1 MSIARGKGKLLTLT
15 TRDASLNSPGR
26 LFLRD
31 ASANGLRAMF
41 KRANFWLWV
50 SCVLTVTLVLQV
62 SGTGEVS
69 AREKEDTNLFKQLKV
84 FTDVLALVQSDYVK
98 EIDSKLLVEG
108 AIKGMLSTL
117 DPHSGYLDPDFYQ
130 DLQVQTKGEFGGLG
144 IEITIRDGL
153 LLVVAPME
161 GSPAEKV
168 GIRAGDAI
176 VKIEG
181 KFTKEFSLVDAIKRL
196 RGPKGSPIT
205 ISVYRKGSTD
215 LFDYTIIRD
224 RITVRS
230 VRSRL
235 LEDGYGY
242 VRLSQ
247 FMETTSDDLRKAL
260 TSLSEQAPG
269 KQLKGLL
276 LDLRNNPGGLL
287 TQAILVGDLFLN
299 EGVIVYTDGR
309 DKTEQQKF
317 FAHTKGTQPNY
328 PIVVMVNGGSA
339 SAAEII
345 AGAFKDHG
353 RALVVGTQT
362 FGKGSVQTITPLG
375 NGGAVTLTTALYFT
389 KSGNSIQQQGVKPD
403 IEIEDQPPEEEEE
416 ERSTRRVPLRVR
428 EGDLP
433 GAIDN
438 PSGIISSS
446 PGAPHSHQKN
456 GDPKAVESSAKF
468 EKNIPNIETSSL
480 AEILEYDKV
489 MARSFE
495 ELRRFNVFPKISVH
509 AEGVPVETARS
520 PDI

>member
-1 MSIARGKGKLLTLT
+1 M
-15 TRDASLNSPGR
+15 TRRINI
-26 LFLRD
+26 
-31 ASANGLRAMF
+31 
-41 KRANFWLWV
+41 WLWV
-50 SCVLTVTLVLQV
+50 SCILFALLVLQ
-62 SGTGEVS
+62 SLGSQEVS
-69 AREKEDTNLFKQLKV
+69 AREKEDTSLFRELKV
-84 FTDVLALVQSDYVK
+84 FTDVLALVQSDYVRDV
-98 EIDSKLLVEG
+98 DSKELVEG

-117 DPHSGYLDPDFYQ
+117 DPHSGYLDPSFYQ

-161 GSPAEKV
+161 GSPAEKA
-168 GIRAGDAI
+168 GIKPGDSI

-181 KFTKEFSLVDAIKRL
+181 KFTKEFTLVDAIKRL

-205 ISVYRKGSTD
+205 ISVYRKGSSD
-215 LFDYTIIRD
+215 LLDYTIVRD

-235 LEDGYGY
+235 MDDGYGY
-242 VRLSQ
+242 VRISQ
-247 FMETTSDDLRKAL
+247 FMETTADDLRRALQAL
-260 TSLSEQAPG
+260 TEKAPN
-269 KQLKGLL
+269 KKLKGLL

-287 TQAILVGDLFLN
+287 TQAILVGDLFLS

-317 FAHTKGTQPNY
+317 FAHAKGTQPSY

-353 RALVVGTQT
+353 RALVVGSQT

-375 NGGAVTLTTALYFT
+375 NGGAVTLTTALYYT
-389 KSGNSIQQQGVKPD
+389 KSGNSIQQYGVKPD
-403 IEIEDQPPEEEEE
+403 IEIEDEMPAEEEVSSVPPAR
-416 ERSTRRVPLRVR
+416 RSPIRIR

-438 PSGIISSS
+438 PTENGQPSTEPHAASVSGEQAS
-446 PGAPHSHQKN
+446 AQK
-456 GDPKAVESSAKF
+456 AEEAKLP
-468 EKNIPNIETSSL
+468 PNIETSPITEVL
-480 AEILEYDKV
+480 AYDRV
-489 MARSFE
+489 LARSYE
-495 ELRRFNVFPKISVH
+495 ELKKFNVFPQLADS
-509 AEGVPVETARS
+509 ATAPGTVEK
-520 PDI
+520 

>member
-1 MSIARGKGKLLTLT
+1 MISRERIWLL
-15 TRDASLNSPGR
+15 
-26 LFLRD
+26 
-31 ASANGLRAMF
+31 
-41 KRANFWLWV
+41 V
-50 SCVLTVTLVLQV
+50 SCVLAAVLVLQ
-62 SGTGEVS
+62 SLGLPEVS
-69 AREKEDTNLFKQLKV
+69 ARQKEDTNLFKELKV
-84 FTDVLALVQSDYVK
+84 FTDVLAIVQRDYVRD
-98 EIDSKLLVEG
+98 IDSKQLVEG

-181 KFTKEFSLVDAIKRL
+181 KFTKEYSLVDAIKRL

-205 ISVYRKGSTD
+205 ISVYRKGSAD
-215 LFDYTIIRD
+215 LVDYTIVRD

-230 VRSRL
+230 VRARL
-235 LEDGYGY
+235 LKDGFGY

-247 FMETTSDDLRKAL
+247 FVETTSDDLRTAL
-260 TSLSEQAPG
+260 TALAEKSPNNE
-269 KQLKGLL
+269 LKGLI

-309 DKTEQQKF
+309 DKKEQQKF
-317 FAHTKGTQPNY
+317 FAHSKGTQPNY
-328 PIVVMVNGGSA
+328 PIVVLVNEGSA

-353 RALVVGTQT
+353 RALVVGSRT

-375 NGGAVTLTTALYFT
+375 NGGAVTLTTALYYT
-389 KSGNSIQQQGVKPD
+389 KSGNSIQAQGVTPD
-403 IEIEDQPPEEEEE
+403 IIIEDEDPEAKEEEKQ
-416 ERSTRRVPLRVR
+416 SSKRVPLRLR

-433 GAIDN
+433 GAIEN
-438 PSGIISSS
+438 PSNGRPGSKLEDNGEGSTRKRRESRRKQDAERVNSIESQGLGDGADSSKGEGVQTEARV
-446 PGAPHSHQKN
+446 P
-456 GDPKAVESSAKF
+456 
-468 EKNIPNIETSSL
+468 INIETASL
-480 AEILEYDKV
+480 EEIFASDRVL
-489 MARSFE
+489 ARAFE
-495 ELRRFNVFPKISVH
+495 ELLNFNVLDRATEK
-509 AEGVPVETARS
+509 PVNGAAAAAS
-520 PDI
+520 